1 MIMTES
7 TQNDLSQ
14 DEKEILEELM
24 NIAFG
29 SASADLGEVID
40 IRVGL
45 NVPEVQV
52 ADINAV
58 PDLLEMISDDRQ
70 EIHIIEQNFWGD
82 FSGRSFLAF
91 SGDAGNALVS
101 MADKNPVSKEESFNT
116 GIRYSGVLLET
127 GNILIG
133 ACIGK
138 ISELLETIV
147 TYSPP
152 IMVGQ
157 KQDFTALLE
166 DFCEPDMKAIIIKT
180 VFSFDDQSTSG
191 ALLTITKPE
200 SITWMKEALA
210 NFMENYA

>member
-1 MIMTES
+1 MTES

-138 ISELLETIV
+138 ISELLDTIV

-152 IMVGQ
+152 TMVAQ
-157 KQDFTALLE
+157 NRDFAALLN
-166 DFCEPDMKAIIIKT
+166 DFCEPAMKAIIIKT
-180 VFSFDDQSTSG
+180 VFSFDEQATNG
-191 ALLTITKPE
+191 LLLTITKPE
-200 SITWMKEALA
+200 SISWMKDALA